1 MQETIFSYMDPAPP
15 CASENNILT
24 GLTVAIQPNLSVLG
38 WPAQAGSRALE
49 GFTAIE
55 DATVVE
61 RLRQAGATIKGA
73 TYMSELGLGLT
84 GNTGADALKNN
95 KADIVLITDNL
106 GESRVSACAAGVFGF
121 KPSYGI
127 VSRFGLIGLIPSMEC
142 CGILAKKLADVSR
155 VMSVIAGNDN
165 RDLSMPDFGPD
176 FGPESGFEFESGLK
190 LPDFSRV
197 FEAKKPARSCG
208 VIKECLEI
216 MEKDEQSAFEAAISK
231 LAKRGI
237 QPIEVSLEDFNMV
250 RTAHNI
256 IGAVEASSS
265 AGKYDSVRYGHRAA
279 GSKNWNEMYLNSRAE
294 SFGMPIKSY
303 LFQGAYFQHENYN
316 AFVDAARIRRRLSAG
331 LDQALENAD
340 FIMLPTIRKA
350 IDPFTAGTVNEIYDS
365 FPWTPIANITG
376 HPAITLPNMLTCKDM
391 DLGMQIIGPRFKDAN
406 ILSLSAQLKD
416 QA

>member
-24 GLTVAIQPNLSVLG
+24 GLTVAIQPNLSVRG

-73 TYMSELGLGLT
+73 TYMSELSLGLR
-84 GNTGADALKNN
+84 GDTGANALKNN
-95 KADIVLITDNL
+95 EADIVLTTDNL

-142 CGILAKKLADVSR
+142 CGILTKKLEDLSR
-155 VMSVIAGNDN
+155 VISAIAGNDS
-165 RDLSMPDFGPD
+165 RDLSMPEFGP
-176 FGPESGFEFESGLK
+176 ESGLK

-197 FEAKKPARSCG
+197 FEAKQPARSCG
-208 VIKECLEI
+208 VIKECLET
-216 MEKDEQSAFEAAISK
+216 MEKDEQRVFEAAISK
-231 LAKRGI
+231 LAKHGI
-237 QPIEVSLEDFNMV
+237 QPIEVSLEDFSMV

-265 AGKYDSVRYGHRAA
+265 AGKYDSVRYGHRAK
-279 GSKNWNEMYLNSRAE
+279 GSKNWNEMYLDSRAE

-303 LFQGAYFQHENYN
+303 LFQGSYFQHENYN

-340 FIMLPTIRKA
+340 FLMLPTIGKA
-350 IDPFTAGTVNEIYDS
+350 IDPFTANTVNEIYAG

-376 HPAITLPNMLTCKDM
+376 HPAITLPRMIMCKDM
-391 DLGMQIIGPRFKDAN
+391 DIGMQIIGPRFKDAN
-406 ILSLSAQLKD
+406 MLSIAAQLT
-416 QA
+416 

>member
-1 MQETIFSYMDPAPP
+1 MDPAPP
-15 CASENNILT
+15 CVPENGILT
-24 GLTVAIQPNLSVLG
+24 GLTVAIQPNLSVRG

-84 GNTGADALKNN
+84 GDTGANALKNN
-95 KADIVLITDNL
+95 EVDIVLITDNM

-142 CGILAKKLADVSR
+142 CGILAKKLSDVSR
-155 VMSVIAGNDN
+155 VISAIAGNDS
-165 RDLSMPDFGPD
+165 RDLSMPE
-176 FGPESGFEFESGLK
+176 FGPESEYGIK
-190 LPDFSRV
+190 LPDFARV
-197 FEAKKPARSCG
+197 FEAKKPASSCG
-208 VIKECLEI
+208 VIKECLET

-231 LAKRGI
+231 LAERGI
-237 QPIEVSLEDFNMV
+237 QFIEVSLKDFNMV

-265 AGKYDSVRYGHRAA
+265 AGKYDSVRYGHRAT

-303 LFQGAYFQHENYN
+303 LFQGSYFQYENYN

-340 FIMLPTIRKA
+340 FLMLPTIRKA

-376 HPAITLPNMLTCKDM
+376 HPAITLPRMVTCKDV

-406 ILSLSAQLKD
+406 MLSLSAQLK
-416 QA
+416 A

>member
-15 CASENNILT
+15 CAPENSILK
-24 GLTVAIQPNLSVLG
+24 GLTVAIQPNLSVRG
-38 WPAQAGSRALE
+38 WPTQAGSRALE
-49 GFTAIE
+49 GFIAIE

-84 GNTGADALKNN
+84 GDTGADALKNN
-95 KADIVLITDNL
+95 EADIVIITDNM

-142 CGILAKKLADVSR
+142 FGILAKKLADVSM
-155 VMSVIAGNDN
+155 VIGVIAGNDS
-165 RDLSMPDFGPD
+165 RDLSMPDFGPES
-176 FGPESGFEFESGLK
+176 GPELK

-208 VIKECLEI
+208 VIRECLEI
-216 MEKDEQSAFEAAISK
+216 MEKEELSAFEATISK

-237 QPIEVSLEDFNMV
+237 QTIEIGLEDFNMV
-250 RTAHNI
+250 RTVHNI

-279 GSKNWNEMYLNSRAE
+279 GGKNWNEMYINSRAE
-294 SFGMPIKSY
+294 SFGVSIKSY
-303 LFQGAYFQHENYN
+303 LFQGSYFQNENYN
-316 AFVDAARIRRRLSAG
+316 AFVDAARIRGRLSAG

-340 FIMLPTIRKA
+340 FLMLPTIRKA
-350 IDPFTAGTVNEIYDS
+350 IDPFTADTVNEIYDS
-365 FPWTPIANITG
+365 FPWTLIANITG
-376 HPAITLPNMLTCKDM
+376 HPAITLPKMVVCKDM
-391 DLGMQIIGPRFKDAN
+391 DIGMQIIGPRFKDAN
-406 ILSLSAQLKD
+406 MLSIAAQLSIG
-416 QA
+416 

>member
-15 CASENNILT
+15 CASENGILT
-24 GLTVAIQPNLSVLG
+24 GLTVAIQPNISVRG

-61 RLRQAGATIKGA
+61 RLRQAGATIKGS
-73 TYMSELGLGLT
+73 TCMSELGLGLK

-95 KADIVLITDNL
+95 EADIVLITDTL

-155 VMSVIAGNDN
+155 VISVIAGNDS
-165 RDLSMPDFGPD
+165 RDLSMPEFGP
-176 FGPESGFEFESGLK
+176 EFESGLK

-197 FEAKKPARSCG
+197 FEAKKTARSCG
-208 VIKECLEI
+208 VIKECLET

-231 LAKRGI
+231 LAKCGI

-303 LFQGAYFQHENYN
+303 LFQGSYFQNENYS
-316 AFVDAARIRRRLSAG
+316 AFVDAARIRRRLSTG

-340 FIMLPTIRKA
+340 FLMLPTICKA
-350 IDPFTAGTVNEIYDS
+350 INPFTAGTVNEIYDS

-376 HPAITLPNMLTCKDM
+376 HPAITLPRMLTCKDM

-406 ILSLSAQLKD
+406 MISIAAQLRLKD
-416 QA
+416 QE

>member
-1 MQETIFSYMDPAPP
+1 MQETIFSYIDPAPP

-24 GLTVAIQPNLSVLG
+24 GLTVAIQPNLSVRG

-73 TYMSELGLGLT
+73 TYMSEFGFGLT
-84 GNTGADALKNN
+84 GDTGANALKNN
-95 KADIVLITDNL
+95 EADIVLIIDNL

-142 CGILAKKLADVSR
+142 CGILAKKLADVFR
-155 VMSVIAGNDN
+155 VISAIAGNDS
-165 RDLSMPDFGPD
+165 RDLSMPE
-176 FGPESGFEFESGLK
+176 FGPEFEPGLK
-190 LPDFSRV
+190 PPDFSRV

-208 VIKECLEI
+208 VIKECLET

-237 QPIEVSLEDFNMV
+237 QLIEVSLKDFNMV

-265 AGKYDSVRYGHRAA
+265 AGKYDSVRYGRRAA

-303 LFQGAYFQHENYN
+303 LFQGSYFQHENYN

-340 FIMLPTIRKA
+340 FLMLPTIRKA
-350 IDPFTAGTVNEIYDS
+350 IDPFKAGTINEIYDG
-365 FPWTPIANITG
+365 FP
-376 HPAITLPNMLTCKDM
+376 
-391 DLGMQIIGPRFKDAN
+391 
-406 ILSLSAQLKD
+406 
-416 QA
+416 

>member
-15 CASENNILT
+15 CASENGILT
-24 GLTVAIQPNLSVLG
+24 GLTVAIQPNLSVRG
-38 WPAQAGSRALE
+38 WPVQAGSRALE
-49 GFTAIE
+49 GFIAIE

-61 RLRQAGATIKGA
+61 RLRQAGATIKGS

-84 GNTGADALKNN
+84 GNTEANALKNN
-95 KADIVLITDNL
+95 EADIVLITDNL

-155 VMSVIAGNDN
+155 VIGVIAGNDS
-165 RDLSMPDFGPD
+165 RDLSMPEFGP
-176 FGPESGFEFESGLK
+176 GLK
-190 LPDFSRV
+190 PPDFSRV
-197 FEAKKPARSCG
+197 FEAKKAARSCG
-208 VIKECLEI
+208 VIKECLET

-231 LAKRGI
+231 LAERGI
-237 QPIEVSLEDFNMV
+237 QPIEVGLEDFNMV

-303 LFQGAYFQHENYN
+303 LFQGSYFQNENYS

-340 FIMLPTIRKA
+340 FLMLPTIGKA
-350 IDPFTAGTVNEIYDS
+350 INPFTAGTVNEIYDS
-365 FPWTPIANITG
+365 FPWTPLANITG
-376 HPAITLPNMLTCKDM
+376 HPAITLPRMLTCKDM

-406 ILSLSAQLKD
+406 MLSAAAQLSLINSSFVPL
-416 QA
+416 

>member
-49 GFTAIE
+49 GFTAME

-142 CGILAKKLADVSR
+142 CGILAKKLEDVSR
-155 VMSVIAGNDN
+155 VISVIAGNDS
-165 RDLSMPDFGPD
+165 RDLSMPDFGP
-176 FGPESGFEFESGLK
+176 ESGFDFESGLK

-350 IDPFTAGTVNEIYDS
+350 IDPFTADTVNEIYDS

>member
-1 MQETIFSYMDPAPP
+1 MQETIFSYIDPAPP
-15 CASENNILT
+15 CESENKILT
-24 GLTVAIQPNLSVLG
+24 GLTVAIQPNLSVRG

-55 DATVVE
+55 DATVVK
-61 RLRQAGATIKGA
+61 RLRQAGAIIKGA

-121 KPSYGI
+121 KPSHGI

-155 VMSVIAGNDN
+155 VMSVIAGNDG
-165 RDLSMPDFGPD
+165 RDLSTPR
-176 FGPESGFEFESGLK
+176 FGPESGHGLK

-197 FEAKKPARSCG
+197 FEAKKPARFCG
-208 VIKECLEI
+208 VIKECLET

-237 QPIEVSLEDFNMV
+237 QLIEVSLEDFNMV

-303 LFQGAYFQHENYN
+303 LFQGSYFQHENYN

-340 FIMLPTIRKA
+340 FLMLPTIRKA
-350 IDPFTAGTVNEIYDS
+350 IDPFTADTVNEIYDS

-406 ILSLSAQLKD
+406 MLSIAAQLKD
-416 QA
+416 QDQA

>member
-15 CASENNILT
+15 CASENNTLT
-24 GLTVAIQPNLSVLG
+24 GLTVAIQPNLSVRG
-38 WPAQAGSRALE
+38 WPTQAGSRALE

-61 RLRQAGATIKGA
+61 RLRQAGATIKGS

-84 GNTGADALKNN
+84 GNTGGHALKNN
-95 KADIVLITDNL
+95 EADIVLITDIL

-127 VSRFGLIGLIPSMEC
+127 ISRFGLISLIPSMEC
-142 CGILAKKLADVSR
+142 CGILARKLADVSR
-155 VMSVIAGNDN
+155 VISVIAGNDS
-165 RDLSMPDFGPD
+165 RDLSMPK
-176 FGPESGFEFESGLK
+176 FGPEFGSKLK
-190 LPDFSRV
+190 LPDFLRV
-197 FEAKKPARSCG
+197 FEAKKPARSGG
-208 VIKECLEI
+208 VIKECLET
-216 MEKDEQSAFEAAISK
+216 MDKDEQNAFEAAISK

-237 QPIEVSLEDFNMV
+237 QLIEVSLEDFNMV

-294 SFGMPIKSY
+294 SFGMLIKSY
-303 LFQGAYFQHENYN
+303 LFQGSYFQYENYN

-331 LDQALENAD
+331 LEQALENAD
-340 FIMLPTIRKA
+340 FLILPTIRKA

-376 HPAITLPNMLTCKDM
+376 HPAITLPRMVTCKDM

-406 ILSLSAQLKD
+406 ILSIAAQLKD

>member
-15 CASENNILT
+15 RASENGILT
-24 GLTVAIQPNLSVLG
+24 GLTVAIQPNLSVRG

-73 TYMSELGLGLT
+73 TYMSELGLGLR
-84 GNTGADALKNN
+84 GATGANALQNN
-95 KADIVLITDNL
+95 EADIVLITDTL

-155 VMSVIAGNDN
+155 VISVIAGNDS
-165 RDLSMPDFGPD
+165 RDLSMPE
-176 FGPESGFEFESGLK
+176 FGPELK

-197 FEAKKPARSCG
+197 FEAKKPARFCG
-208 VIKECLEI
+208 VIKECLET
-216 MEKDEQSAFEAAISK
+216 MEKDEQSAFEAAILK

-237 QPIEVSLEDFNMV
+237 QPIEVSLKDFNMV

-303 LFQGAYFQHENYN
+303 LFQGSYFQHENYN
-316 AFVDAARIRRRLSAG
+316 AFVDAARIRRRLSAE

-340 FIMLPTIRKA
+340 FFMLPTIRKA

-376 HPAITLPNMLTCKDM
+376 HPAITLPRMVTCKDM

-406 ILSLSAQLKD
+406 MLSLSAQLK
-416 QA
+416 A